1 MSPFQTKIQKLK
13 RLNATLQEQWNCTKM
28 TWEDSP
34 DSGEDSSLLVILD
47 SLLTTLERAV
57 DNTSKESI
65 KLMDCLDCMGLIS
78 FEIEIEDH
86 STNTF
91 V

>member
-1 MSPFQTKIQKLK
+1 
-13 RLNATLQEQWNCTKM
+13 M